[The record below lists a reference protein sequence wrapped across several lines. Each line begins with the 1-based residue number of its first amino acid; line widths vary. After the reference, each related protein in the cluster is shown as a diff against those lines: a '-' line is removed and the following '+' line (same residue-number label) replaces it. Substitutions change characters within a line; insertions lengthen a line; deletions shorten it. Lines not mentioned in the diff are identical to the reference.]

1 LTRQSNSSPLASGPA
16 AGIRYRLVDTA
27 GSELAIVP
35 YAVPRVREGETV
47 HLPDGRGVT
56 VLGVYEDEA
65 NGQEGGVQATLVVD
79 V

>member
-1 LTRQSNSSPLASGPA
+1 M
-16 AGIRYRLVDTA
+16 AGFRYGLVDTA

-56 VLGVYEDEA
+56 VLEVYDEE
-65 NGQEGGVQATLVVD
+65 NGQEVGVQASSWSTSS
-79 V
+79 